1 MATPKRSPPQAS
13 VSSSPSSSKK
23 AQGTTNTQQNPDG
36 HQRGVAEMFRS
47 LGGSQ
52 NAAAHLRGAGSALL
66 VFLADNILPIGHR
79 WMYLIPL
86 LYLQRGFPAPVYTR
100 ALWVV
105 GFMLFFLQT
114 SLTMSYLY
122 LMLYHDSWRRENNNA
137 TRVQNG
143 GRFSLKAYCIT
154 CLWLNQFNNFTMP
167 YNFKTLIAILET
179 LFGPTASWS
188 GLVLTLQAIA
198 LIREERGPL
207 NAFIPECTQGI
218 SLALLCY
225 LACTIFPRWLQWGCY
240 LLFSM
245 PHLAYPGIV
254 AQWMVSSISWMY
266 EDVPPTAAYL
276 VLLLTH
282 QFPYADI
289 RLQQKDRRPSSILR
303 REREGSLWFGVTLV
317 LFRICEVS
325 FTHEA
330 AQCVALATL
339 LVFLTTTHKL
349 LGPHPYFKL
358 LLASR
363 LATDEFIHKPIR
375 KADMRLL
382 RILPQPRIG
391 GLQIRC
397 DMIHERI
404 ADAPPYTAIS
414 YHWGTPSPEDMK
426 EIIIDGA
433 SFKVSPSIHSFLLS
447 KRSPWTSVLVW
458 IDSIC
463 INQSDNAEKS
473 QQVCSL
479 MRYIYREASCVIGWL
494 GESSDADS
502 ALYISRIVPY
512 FQSMTEIN
520 QAKLSTGDWAVA
532 MKEFEKFLSNP
543 WFERAWII
551 QEIAVS
557 SNPILQYGQNVEL
570 TWDDLA
576 GAVSRVFDNALGPK
590 SLEFFSQGSFC
601 DCPGALNMLLLD
613 SIRRQVKFAEHLKLK
628 DLAKLGLRFKA
639 TLPLDKIYA
648 LIGIAKER
656 HVSFL
661 RPNISR
667 MGSLGVV
674 VDDSQ
679 AQMVKD
685 FSARH
690 LTRPINPNP
699 VMDWMKN
706 LAEASISNLLDD
718 LNYMTNPERI
728 RSTLAEFKTFISSQR
743 HKGNPR
749 TDREEFREE
758 EENDLEDCT
767 IPLDYSENATAKQI
781 YIYVARDLLKE
792 DDISSMFRFAGI
804 RRARSSG
811 IQSLPSWVPD
821 WSCEAE
827 RYILPRSVPTER
839 QDSNSATHSSLQSCR
854 DEGLEFL
861 HVSGLLVGRVERLT
875 CFTGDLDG
883 DDAPLVQALDIT
895 LQQRWNP
902 TGSRVSPESPPGMFE
917 EANKDSLVQICRYT
931 KAQDSAATHE
941 RVLQRYETTER
952 VRDAV
957 KRTMMA
963 NIASNGK
970 PASDGDVKDYMDDF
984 IDKNNQLHFG
994 LRCPDDE
1001 IQRQTHLQGIE
1012 PSLMREFACRKYLH
1026 RRRLQTS
1033 RNSMLAHLVRSDIL
1047 PSYATYR
1054 HRVPSTGESLVGLSR
1069 ASKPQA
1075 GQATREKQKGPWQ
1088 TPDMFADPEAGV
1100 LAGFTKYVDYTIG
1113 RKLAV
1118 TDSGFL
1124 GLVPD
1129 LAEIGDVLLWLEH
1142 ENMFLLLRVSEHNT
1156 GGVNPQGSS
1165 ECSEANTEGNDTA
1178 EQSDSA
1184 RFVGESYVHDFVLG
1198 KRDGESFERKSF
1210 KLW

>member
-1 MATPKRSPPQAS
+1 MVTPKRSQQQAS
-13 VSSSPSSSKK
+13 ISSSASSSKK
-23 AQGTTNTQQNPDG
+23 AQGTTSTQQNPDG
-36 HQRGVAEMFRS
+36 HQRGAAR
-47 LGGSQ
+47 GSQ
-52 NAAAHLRGAGSALL
+52 NGAAHLRGAGSAVL

-86 LYLQRGFPAPVYTR
+86 LYLQRGFPVPVYTR

-105 GFMLFFLQT
+105 GFMLLFPQT
-114 SLTMSYLY
+114 SLMMPYLY
-122 LMLYHDSWRRENNNA
+122 LMLYHDSWRREDNNA
-137 TRVQNG
+137 TRVRNG
-143 GRFSLKAYCIT
+143 GRFSLTAYCIT
-154 CLWLNQFNNFTMP
+154 SLWLNQFSNFIMR
-167 YNFKTLIAILET
+167 YDFKPLISILES
-179 LFGPTASWS
+179 LFGRAASWS

-225 LACTIFPRWLQWGCY
+225 LACSIFPRWLQWGCY

-245 PHLAYPGIV
+245 PHLAYPGML

-303 REREGSLWFGVTLV
+303 REREGSLWFGITLV
-317 LFRICEVS
+317 LFRICEVC
-325 FTHEA
+325 FTQEA
-330 AQCVALATL
+330 ARRVALATL
-339 LVFLTTTHKL
+339 LVFLTTTHII

-375 KADMRLL
+375 NADIRLL
-382 RILPQPRIG
+382 RILPQPRIS

-414 YHWGTPSPEDMK
+414 YHWGTPSPEEMM

-433 SFKVSPSIHSFLLS
+433 SFKVSPSIHSLLLS

-494 GESSDADS
+494 GESSDAS
-502 ALYISRIVPY
+502 IALYISKMVPY

-520 QAKLSTGDWAVA
+520 QAKLSTGEWAVA
-532 MKEFEKFLSNP
+532 MKEFERFLSNP

-557 SNPILQYGQNVEL
+557 SNPILRYGEDVEL

-656 HVSFL
+656 HLSFL

-674 VDDSQ
+674 VDDRQ
-679 AQMVKD
+679 GQMIKD
-685 FSARH
+685 FSATL
-690 LTRPINPNP
+690 LTRPIKATPD
-699 VMDWMKN
+699 MDWLKH
-706 LAEASISNLLDD
+706 LAEAAISSLLDD
-718 LNYMTNPERI
+718 LRYMSNPEQI
-728 RSTLAEFKTFISSQR
+728 RRTLTQFKTFILSR
-743 HKGNPR
+743 RRKGNPS
-749 TDREEFREE
+749 TDREEFHKE

-767 IPLDYSENATAKQI
+767 VPLEYSENATAKQI

-792 DDISSMFRFAGI
+792 DDVYSMFRFAGI
-804 RRARSSG
+804 RRVRSQEM
-811 IQSLPSWVPD
+811 QSLPSWVPD
-821 WSCEAE
+821 WTCEAE
-827 RYILPRSVPTER
+827 RYILPRSVPAER
-839 QDSNSATHSSLQSCR
+839 QDSNLPTHRSLQSCR
-854 DEGLEFL
+854 DGGLEFL

-875 CFTGDLDG
+875 CFTSDLDG
-883 DDAPLVQALDIT
+883 DDTPLIQILNTT
-895 LQQRWNP
+895 LQQKWNP
-902 TGSRVSPESPPGMFE
+902 TGSRVSPDSPPEIFD
-917 EANKDSLVQICRYT
+917 EANTDSLAQIYRYT
-931 KAQDSAATHE
+931 KAQDSATTHE
-941 RVLQRYETTER
+941 RVIQRYETTER
-952 VRDAV
+952 VKDAV

-970 PASDGDVKDYMDDF
+970 PASAGDVKDYMDDF
-984 IDKNNQLHFG
+984 IDKHNQLHFG

-1001 IQRQTHLQGIE
+1001 IQRQTELQGIE
-1012 PSLMREFACRKYLH
+1012 PSLMREFTCRKYLH

-1033 RNSMLAHLVRSDIL
+1033 RNSMFAHLVRSDIL

-1054 HRVPSTGESLVGLSR
+1054 HRVPGTGKSLVGLSH
-1069 ASKPQA
+1069 ASQSQA
-1075 GQATREKQKGPWQ
+1075 DQPTREKQKGPWQ
-1088 TPDMFADPEAGV
+1088 TPDMFANPEAGV

-1129 LAEIGDVLLWLEH
+1129 SAEIGDVLLWLEH
-1142 ENMFLLLRVSEHNT
+1142 ENMFLLLRVSEQNT
-1156 GGVNPQGSS
+1156 SGVNPQSS
-1165 ECSEANTEGNDTA
+1165 GECSEANTEGNVAA

-1184 RFVGESYVHDFVLG
+1184 RFIGESYVHDFVLG